1 LKEEFHR
8 NGKSVT
14 HEMLGNQSHLP
25 SALAAPIMAGI
36 PQGLKPRGILD
47 KIGCW

>member
-1 LKEEFHR
+1 LKNESEH
-8 NGKSVT
+8 
-14 HEMLGNQSHLP
+14 
-25 SALAAPIMAGI
+25 SALAAPIIPGI